1 MIPLSY
7 NVRSLFVRRTTTI
20 ATALGVAL
28 VVFVLAAAL
37 MLSTGIQKTLV
48 SSGRPDNAIVLRKG
62 SDTEL
67 ASGIETRTVS
77 LIQAA
82 PGVKKDDQGT
92 PLTSGE
98 CVIVIAVDKLGGTAG
113 QVSNVQVRGVPDRVM
128 KVRPELRL
136 VEGRPLTPGTDEVM
150 IGRGIQGRFKG
161 MELNQQFELKKNRS
175 VTVVGVFEAGGS
187 SLESEVWADID
198 TVRTSFGREGLV
210 SSVTVRLEAAS
221 KFEAFKATMESDKQL
236 GLESFREDDYYRRQ
250 SEGTSI
256 FVTAIGV
263 VIAFFSSIAAMIGAM
278 ITMFAAVSQRKREI
292 GTLRALGFSRP
303 AILFSFVLESAV
315 LALIGGAVGLVF
327 ASLLGF
333 AKVSMMNFATWQ
345 EVTFSFDPDPAT
357 LAVSLIAGATMG
369 ILGGFFP
376 AVRASRVSPIEAMRA

>member
-1 MIPLSY
+1 MIPISY

-48 SSGRPDNAIVLRKG
+48 SAGRVDNAIVLRKG

-82 PGVKKDDQGT
+82 PGVKKDDTGA
-92 PLTSGE
+92 PLTIGE
-98 CVIVIAVDKLGGTAG
+98 AVIVIAMDKLGATAG
-113 QVSNVQVRGVPDRVM
+113 QVSNVQVRGVPDKVLS
-128 KVRPELRL
+128 VRPDVRI
-136 VEGRPLTPGTDEVM
+136 VQGRKPTPGTDEVM
-150 IGRGIQGRFKG
+150 VGKGIAGNFKG
-161 MELNQQFELKKNRS
+161 VDLNQSFELKKNRA
-175 VTVVGVFEAGGS
+175 VTVVGIFEAGGS
-187 SLESEVWADID
+187 SFESEIWADID

-210 SSVTVRLEAAS
+210 SSVTARLES
-221 KFEAFKATMESDKQL
+221 PTKFEAFKATMESDKQL
-236 GLESFREDDYYRRQ
+236 GLETFREDDYYRRQ

-256 FVTAIGV
+256 FVTVIGI
-263 VIAFFSSIAAMIGAM
+263 VIAFFSSFGAMIGAM
-278 ITMFAAVSQRKREI
+278 ITMYAAVSQRKREI
-292 GTLRALGFSRP
+292 GTLRALGFSQP

-315 LALIGGAVGLVF
+315 LALVGGVVGLIA
-327 ASLLGF
+327 ASFLTF

-345 EVTFSFDPDPAT
+345 EVTFSFSPDPGVFAT
-357 LAVSLIAGATMG
+357 SLIAGTAMG
-369 ILGGFFP
+369 VLGGFFP
-376 AVRASRVSPIEAMRA
+376 AIRAARVSPIEAMRA